1 MRKLSR
7 RFRVERLES
16 RCLCAALEGD
26 DQPTSIASVSLQDQA
41 SIDVSEVQG
50 LRGAAL
56 EISFDHQR
64 LRVDP
69 RDVRAGSA
77 WGGKGMSIANVDND
91 EGKINIFVFSA
102 RESQLSHGSLVEI
115 DFQRSDGES
124 DADAAL
130 PLIDVNRLRL
140 NDNEIFFADAEPT
153 TSNRM
158 HNAPEGLPKLSL
170 QFKIAPEGEG
180 EDEIELATQGQDE
193 NFVNLRSSTDAGNTD
208 ADHRDA
214 ANKSQKDL
222 HNQKQSILLPT
233 VFEDQMSDQ
242 NRFASSEDLGSH
254 SGEVCKPF
262 KVASSQVDLAIAQW
276 FGNTGALKGPFMPEV
291 VQDVVVHAALPAN
304 SDEAMERGLKVE
316 PLRSEAIHGS
326 EQRVNGFPD
335 FPVVP
340 LVVIHRGFGSEIDPK
355 SASAGGD
362 VLGQLS
368 DRLLKAPL
376 QAEFPRH
383 AIGQT
388 SSAGMYR

>member
-1 MRKLSR
+1 
-7 RFRVERLES
+7 
-16 RCLCAALEGD
+16 LCAALEGD
-26 DQPTSIASVSLQDQA
+26 DQPTSTASISLQDQA

-77 WGGKGMSIANVDND
+77 WGGKGLSIANVDND

-102 RESQLSHGSLVEI
+102 RESELSHGSLVEI
-115 DFQRSDGES
+115 DFQRSDGDS
-124 DADAAL
+124 DADDAL

-140 NDNEIFFADAEPT
+140 NDNDISFADSEPT
-153 TSNRM
+153 TSNSM

-180 EDEIELATQGQDE
+180 EIDLATQWQDE
-193 NFVNLRSSTDAGNTD
+193 NFVNMRSNIDIGHTDT
-208 ADHRDA
+208 DHRDA
-214 ANKSQKDL
+214 ASQPQKDL
-222 HNQKQSILLPT
+222 HNQKQLILLPT
-233 VFEDQMSDQ
+233 VFEDQVSDQ
-242 NRFASSEDLGSH
+242 NLFASNEDLEAH
-254 SGEVCKPF
+254 SGEVCQPL

-276 FGNTGALKGPFMPEV
+276 FGNTGELKGPILPEV
-291 VQDVVVHAALPAN
+291 LQDAVAHAAPAAN
-304 SDEAMERGLKVE
+304 SDEAMERGMEVE
-316 PLRSEAIHGS
+316 PLRSKTIHGS

-340 LVVIHRGFGSEIDPK
+340 LDAIHQGFGSEFDPK
-355 SASAGGD
+355 WESAGGD
-362 VLGQLS
+362 APEKLS
-368 DRLLKAPL
+368 DQLLKAAF
-376 QAEFPRH
+376 QAEFARLT
-383 AIGQT
+383 IGQM